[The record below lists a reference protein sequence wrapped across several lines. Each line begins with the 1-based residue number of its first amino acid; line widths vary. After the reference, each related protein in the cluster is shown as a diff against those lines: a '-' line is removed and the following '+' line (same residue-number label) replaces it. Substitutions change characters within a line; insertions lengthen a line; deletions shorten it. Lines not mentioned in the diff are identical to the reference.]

1 MYDKYTYHPYRHLTG
16 AGVALI
22 TPFLENGQ
30 VDSASL
36 SRLTEHIVSGGCD
49 FVVLLGTTGESPTV
63 VYPERLL
70 LIDVVRRTID
80 GRCPLV
86 IGVGS
91 NNTQDLCQ
99 RMSDP
104 NYDNVDAILSVVP
117 YYNKPT
123 QEGLYLHFMAVAE
136 ASKKPIILYNIPSR
150 TGCDLQPETVARLQ
164 RDSAKIIGIKEASGH
179 VERIGQIRELCRPDL
194 LVYSGD
200 DHLTKDIIRAGGDG
214 VVSVVANAYPQAIKA
229 LVSALIT
236 EQREQA
242 DEIDALFT
250 EMYQLL
256 FKEGNPVGIKGL
268 LHTIH
273 LIETSAVRLPLCHA
287 TEQLTS
293 HLRAAHEELLAPLQQ
308 LGIEPK
314 L

>member
-1 MYDKYTYHPYRHLTG
+1 MYDKYTYHPYQHLTG

-36 SRLTEHIVSGGCD
+36 STLTEHVVAGGCD

-70 LIDVVRRTID
+70 LIDVVRRAID

-99 RMSDP
+99 RMSDSI
-104 NYDNVDAILSVVP
+104 YDNVDAILSVVP

-150 TGCDLQPETVARLQ
+150 TGCDLLPETIARLQ
-164 RDSAKIIGIKEASGH
+164 RDSAKIIGVKEASGR
-179 VERIGQIRELCRPDL
+179 VERIAEIRQLCRPDL
-194 LVYSGD
+194 LVFSGD
-200 DHLTKDIIRAGGDG
+200 DHLTKEIIRAGGDG
-214 VVSVVANAYPQAIKA
+214 VISVVANAYPRAIKA
-229 LVSALIT
+229 LVTALIT
-236 EQREQA
+236 EEAERA
-242 DEIDALFT
+242 NEIDALFA

-268 LHTIH
+268 LQTIQ
-273 LIETSAVRLPLCHA
+273 LIETNAVRLPLCHA
-287 TEQLTS
+287 TDQLTDRLQEA
-293 HLRAAHEELLAPLQQ
+293 HRAILCQLDL
-308 LGIEPK
+308 LGIQP
-314 L
+314 

>member
-70 LIDVVRRTID
+70 LIDVVRRTIN

-104 NYDNVDAILSVVP
+104 IYDNVDAILSVVP

-123 QEGLYLHFMAVAE
+123 QEGLYLHLSLIHISE
-136 ASKKPIILYNIPSR
+136 P
-150 TGCDLQPETVARLQ
+150 T
-164 RDSAKIIGIKEASGH
+164 
-179 VERIGQIRELCRPDL
+179 RP
-194 LVYSGD
+194 Y
-200 DHLTKDIIRAGGDG
+200 
-214 VVSVVANAYPQAIKA
+214 
-229 LVSALIT
+229 
-236 EQREQA
+236 
-242 DEIDALFT
+242 
-250 EMYQLL
+250 
-256 FKEGNPVGIKGL
+256 
-268 LHTIH
+268 
-273 LIETSAVRLPLCHA
+273 
-287 TEQLTS
+287 
-293 HLRAAHEELLAPLQQ
+293 
-308 LGIEPK
+308 
-314 L
+314 